1 MSRRRPRHAMRVLTS
16 IVLLV
21 AVVALVIFRLTEEIG
36 QDISPS
42 DRFVVARVFDGDTFE
57 LAGGDRVRLLGVD
70 TPEQGEPLHDEARLF
85 LERLVLGKAIRITY
99 AGSRR
104 DKYGRLLG
112 YVYADDTSLVNR
124 AIVANGLGYLYLFKD
139 SPMAS
144 PEIRSMLAA
153 QREAVTNR
161 VGLAALSFEPESHYV
176 ASPNAFRF
184 HRPGCRSL
192 TPKEPGHYREIATRD
207 EALWEGL
214 SPCRNCKP

>member
-1 MSRRRPRHAMRVLTS
+1 MNRRRPRRRMRLLTAAVVLVGVVVL
-16 IVLLV
+16 VLLR
-21 AVVALVIFRLTEEIG
+21 FTEEIG
-36 QDISPS
+36 RDIRPS
-42 DRFVVARVFDGDTFE
+42 DRFVVVRVFDGDTFE

-85 LERLVLGKAIRITY
+85 LERQVLGKTIGITY

-112 YVYADDTSLVNR
+112 YVYAEDTMLVNR

-139 SPMAS
+139 SPIES

-176 ASPNAFRF
+176 ASPNTFRF

-192 TPKEPGHYREIATRD
+192 TPKEPGYYREIATRD